1 MTGAMRARDYG
12 ITIGEGT
19 PGPHNAI
26 TDVSGVRVGHCT
38 LVEGS
43 GPLVVG
49 RGPVRTG
56 VTVIIPPGRI
66 WEEPVFAGAHR
77 LNGNGEMTGL
87 EWVRESGMLTTPV
100 ALTNTHSVG
109 VVRDALLAE
118 VLAEDPGRGAEWS
131 LPVVAE
137 TWDGLLNDL
146 NGFHVRP
153 EHVHQAFAAAS
164 DGAVEEGGVG
174 SGTGMICHGFKGGIG
189 TASRVLG
196 ESEGGY
202 TVGVLV
208 QANHGQRR
216 RFTVNG
222 VPVGQRLDDIPLPG
236 APDPGGAGSSGG
248 SATEGAGPRGSRTEG
263 AGPGGSRAEGAG
275 SIIVIVATDAPLLP
289 QQCTR
294 LAQRAGLGVARVGGL
309 GEHTSGDLFLCFAT
323 GNRGMT
329 AGGID
334 EEAPLTFP
342 VTMLADA
349 HISSLF
355 EAVVEATEES
365 IVNAVLGARTLEG
378 RDGIVAHALPGER
391 LARALTEPR

>member
-1 MTGAMRARDYG
+1 MRAREHG
-12 ITIGEGT
+12 ITIGTGT
-19 PGPHNAI
+19 PGPLNAI
-26 TDVSGVRVGHCT
+26 TDVAGVRVGHRT
-38 LVEGS
+38 LIEGS

-56 VTVIIPPGRI
+56 VTVIIPPGRV
-66 WEEPVFAGAHR
+66 WEQPMFAGAHR

-118 VLAEDPGRGAEWS
+118 MLATGPGEGSEWS

-137 TWDGLLNDL
+137 TWDGVLNDL

-153 EHVHQAFAAAS
+153 EHVHDAFVAAHE
-164 DGAVEEGGVG
+164 GPVEEGAVG

-189 TASRVLG
+189 TASRVVS
-196 ESEGGY
+196 ESDGGY

-208 QANHGQRR
+208 QANHGRR
-216 RFTVNG
+216 ERFAVNG
-222 VPVGQRLDDIPLPG
+222 VPVARALEDIPLPG
-236 APDPGGAGSSGG
+236 PVGSS
-248 SATEGAGPRGSRTEG
+248 AA
-263 AGPGGSRAEGAG
+263 GAG
-275 SIIVIVATDAPLLP
+275 SIIVVVATDAPLLP
-289 QQCTR
+289 HQCER
-294 LAQRAGLGVARVGGL
+294 LAQRAGLGVARVGGV

-329 AGGID
+329 AGGIG
-334 EEAPLTFP
+334 ERAPQTFP
-342 VTMLADA
+342 LAMLSDVYVTP
-349 HISSLF
+349 LF
-355 EAVVEATEES
+355 DAVVEATEEA
-365 IVNAVLGARTLEG
+365 IVNAVLGAVTTEG

-391 LARALTEPR
+391 LAGALAAADRP

>member
-1 MTGAMRARDYG
+1 MRARDCG
-12 ITIGEGT
+12 ITIGYGT
-19 PGPHNAI
+19 PGPLNAI
-26 TDVSGVRVGHCT
+26 TDVAGVRVGHAT
-38 LVEGS
+38 LIEGS

-56 VTVIIPPGRI
+56 VTVIVPPGRV
-66 WEEPVFAGAHR
+66 WEQPVFAGAHR

-87 EWVRESGMLTTPV
+87 EWVRESGMLTTPIG
-100 ALTNTHSVG
+100 LTNTHSVG

-118 VLAEDPGRGAEWS
+118 MLATEPGRGSEWS

-137 TWDGLLNDL
+137 TWDGVLNDL

-153 EHVHQAFAAAS
+153 EHVHDAFVAAR
-164 DGAVEEGGVG
+164 DGAVAEGAVG

-189 TASRVLG
+189 TASRVLT

-216 RFTVNG
+216 RFAVNG
-222 VPVGQRLDDIPLPG
+222 MPVGRRLDDIPLPG
-236 APDPGGAGSSGG
+236 APDARRSS
-248 SATEGAGPRGSRTEG
+248 PQ
-263 AGPGGSRAEGAG
+263 GAG

-334 EEAPLTFP
+334 EDAPLTFP
-342 VTMLADA
+342 LTMLADA
-349 HISSLF
+349 HISGLF
-355 EAVVEATEES
+355 EAVVEATEEA
-365 IVNAVLGARTLEG
+365 IINAILGARTLEG
-378 RDGIVAHALPGER
+378 RDGIVAHALTGER
-391 LARALTEPR
+391 LAQALAESGPAGPS

>member
-1 MTGAMRARDYG
+1 MRAREHG
-12 ITIGEGT
+12 ITIGHGT
-19 PGPHNAI
+19 PGPANAI
-26 TDVSGVRVGHCT
+26 TDVAGVRVGHRT
-38 LVEGS
+38 LIEGS

-56 VTVIIPPGRI
+56 VTVIIPPGRV
-66 WEEPVFAGAHR
+66 WEQPMFAGAHR

-118 VLAEDPGRGAEWS
+118 MLATDPGRGSEWS

-153 EHVHQAFAAAS
+153 EHVHDAFVSAH
-164 DGAVEEGGVG
+164 DGAVEEGAVG

-189 TASRVLG
+189 TASRVLA
-196 ESEGGY
+196 EAEGGH

-208 QANHGQRR
+208 QANHGRR
-216 RFTVNG
+216 ERFAVNG
-222 VPVGQRLDDIPLPG
+222 VPVGRALDDIPLPG
-236 APDPGGAGSSGG
+236 PLE
-248 SATEGAGPRGSRTEG
+248 SAA
-263 AGPGGSRAEGAG
+263 AGAG

-289 QQCTR
+289 HQCAR
-294 LAQRAGLGVARVGGL
+294 LAQRAGLGVARVGGV

-334 EEAPLTFP
+334 EQPPHTFP
-342 VTMLADA
+342 LAMLADVYITA
-349 HISSLF
+349 LF
-355 EAVVEATEES
+355 DAVVEATEEA
-365 IVNAVLGARTLEG
+365 IVNAVLGATTVEG

-391 LARALTEPR
+391 LARVLAEAIGR